1 MMPKPE
7 RKHRC
12 VYEAQAKITLS
23 SSGPK
28 KQKNKPQIN
37 KDFLVDFLQS
47 RHTKGKQR
55 AVDASRLLF
64 FFPSAFTNKW
74 LHNWRAGLD

>member
-1 MMPKPE
+1 MVLKPE

-28 KQKNKPQIN
+28 KQIH
-37 KDFLVDFLQS
+37 KDLLVDFLQS
-47 RHTKGKQR
+47 CHTKANREQSMPHGCCFF
-55 AVDASRLLF
+55 LLLLPISGF
-64 FFPSAFTNKW
+64 AIGGQVWIKIV
-74 LHNWRAGLD
+74 